1 MRVSRKTVFTSGSVA
16 LILWLCL
23 AFAFAQAPAKR
34 PLAID
39 DVLGGL
45 EISDPQVSP
54 DGGWIAY
61 TVAWMDRQADKARSA
76 VWMVD
81 WEGRN
86 NVPMTSGPEG
96 DTAPRWSPDG
106 KYLSFLS
113 TRPADGKT
121 QVWLLDRRGGE
132 ARPLTDVKGELSA
145 YEWSPDGK
153 RLVLV
158 MQEGEEIPDE
168 AADSKAKTAK
178 PIVIDRYAF
187 KRDWVGYLTASHRDR
202 LYLFDVG
209 TKTLAALTAKT
220 NHDES
225 DPAWSPD
232 GSRIAFVRG
241 HGEDSDRTGMS
252 DVFIVEARA
261 GAEPRQVATIG
272 APDRQRLVWSPDGRT
287 LAFTRGFEPKYY
299 AYNQDRLAVVPVEG
313 GEPRVLTA
321 ELDRGVSQAEFTPD
335 GSALTFLVEDD
346 QRTYAAEVPAV
357 GGAVKRGSGGIEVIS
372 EIARG
377 GGGTAAPAAT

>member
-132 ARPLTDVKGELSA
+132 ARPGDKHLGALRIVFPDKG
-145 YEWSPDGK
+145 
-153 RLVLV
+153 
-158 MQEGEEIPDE
+158 
-168 AADSKAKTAK
+168 
-178 PIVIDRYAF
+178 
-187 KRDWVGYLTASHRDR
+187 
-202 LYLFDVG
+202 
-209 TKTLAALTAKT
+209 
-220 NHDES
+220 
-225 DPAWSPD
+225 
-232 GSRIAFVRG
+232 
-241 HGEDSDRTGMS
+241 
-252 DVFIVEARA
+252 
-261 GAEPRQVATIG
+261 RQQI
-272 APDRQRLVWSPDGRT
+272 
-287 LAFTRGFEPKYY
+287 
-299 AYNQDRLAVVPVEG
+299 
-313 GEPRVLTA
+313 
-321 ELDRGVSQAEFTPD
+321 
-335 GSALTFLVEDD
+335 
-346 QRTYAAEVPAV
+346 
-357 GGAVKRGSGGIEVIS
+357 GGAVCGQHFAAMGNTERLQYLVGALHGFPVRGASHQDHHQRRVRTTRHMHLLRCTARNTPRLDHPQKCLS
-372 EIARG
+372 MYWIAASRSDRIFVQYFTIHG
-377 GGGTAAPAAT
+377 DMSW